1 MGVKGTLY
9 AAQEMLAGQKKEASR
24 KGHGRYDGTWN
35 WKEHDG
41 WGGRF
46 LAPFRSGRSE
56 SASLGDAEG
65 PFGTSV

>member
-41 WGGRF
+41 WGGGGAVVIFSSLPQRPQREC
-46 LAPFRSGRSE
+46 LAG
-56 SASLGDAEG
+56 
-65 PFGTSV
+65 